1 MKPHRCRTLRNMLR
15 TRMALSQQID
25 CATART
31 RSALFHPTWSVM
43 LSTPISQTQPGRSSF
58 MREKLGGILRCAT
71 VSTFQTTPI
80 AGWKE
85 KCGLDLS
92 LLLSVSSV
100 CSDDGRGPPTGV
112 AARLLLPGEMASACG
127 QMFYYSSVLLNLSFR
142 IYISN
147 SLFFK

>member
-1 MKPHRCRTLRNMLR
+1 
-15 TRMALSQQID
+15 
-25 CATART
+25 
-31 RSALFHPTWSVM
+31 
-43 LSTPISQTQPGRSSF
+43 

-100 CSDDGRGPPTGV
+100 RSDDSGYDGRGPPTGV
-112 AARLLLPGEMASACG
+112 AARLPVPGEMAPPCG
-127 QMFYYSSVLLNLSFR
+127 QMCY
-142 IYISN
+142 
-147 SLFFK
+147 